1 MATTGRN
8 VKDELN
14 RCMPAA
20 KHANLGDMLELIINN
35 QNALITN
42 QKALAAK
49 LDAIG
54 AAGNAGD
61 IATAAGITN
70 VSGLVAMTAGTPPS
84 KL

>member
-20 KHANLGDMLELIINN
+20 KHASLGDMLELIINN
-35 QNALITN
+35 QNAIITN
-42 QKALAAK
+42 QKAIAAK
-49 LDAIG
+49 LDLIG
-54 AAGNAGD
+54 TKSTAAD
-61 IATAAGITN
+61 IATAAGTTN
-70 VSGLVAMTAGTPPS
+70 VSGLVATTAGTPPS

>member
-20 KHANLGDMLELIINN
+20 KHANLGNMLELVINN
-35 QNALITN
+35 QNAIITN
-42 QKALAAK
+42 LAAIATK

-54 AAGNAGD
+54 AASTAGD

-70 VSGLVAMTAGTPPS
+70 VSGLVATTAAVPPS

>member
-54 AAGNAGD
+54 AAGNA
-61 IATAAGITN
+61 TAAGITN